1 LEAIANQTMD
11 YYANQI
17 MEIIAILQMDI
28 IVQPATKLIWLM

>member
-11 YYANQI
+11 YYAHQI
-17 MEIIAILQMDI
+17 MEIIATLQMDI

>member
-11 YYANQI
+11 YYAYQI
-17 MEIIAILQMDI
+17 MEIIATLQMDI